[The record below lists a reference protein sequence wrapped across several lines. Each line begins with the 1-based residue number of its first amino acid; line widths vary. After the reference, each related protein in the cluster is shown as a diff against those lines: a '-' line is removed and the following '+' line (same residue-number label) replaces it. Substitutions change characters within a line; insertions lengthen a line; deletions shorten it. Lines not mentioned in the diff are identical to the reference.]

1 MDDLIKALRR
11 GSAIPMLA
19 LLFFCSGATSLI
31 YQNIWARQ
39 LHLVFGTSSYAIA
52 TVLAAFMGGLA
63 LGGFWMARHADRVE
77 KPLMVYGVL
86 EIVIGVYALIF
97 PWLVGLIEPVY
108 LAFYRAFEP
117 APLVFGLFQFFLLS
131 LLLLV
136 PTTCMGATLPLLTRF
151 VSEQMGAVG
160 RRVGMLYGTNTLGA
174 VAGVGLAGFY
184 LLPSMGLSRT
194 LYIAAAANGVLG
206 LGAYW
211 LSKRVGEGGAPPE
224 VQEDGEKVSDLGI
237 RSLMWIAALSGFAA
251 LVYELAWFRLLT
263 LILGASTY
271 AFSTMLLAFLVGIAL
286 GGWAGGPVSDRVRQK
301 RGLAGV
307 LFWIAMVQVAIGA
320 LSFGMMLLYQE
331 FPVLYLKLYD
341 ASAENLGLGW
351 GRQVWLAIALMTPP
365 ALLMGA
371 TFSLLV
377 RAGADSGAG
386 RLGEQVGRLYG
397 ANTLGSLLGAVV
409 AGFLLLP
416 VINVV
421 GAVKF
426 AIAVNLV
433 AASVALARLEAFKH
447 QRIRLAAALVVAFG
461 LLIQVK
467 PPWNPAYMTAG
478 VYKYIQDLD
487 SPTRRNLW
495 DFAVRDYDL
504 LYYDEGLS
512 TVVTVAQS
520 KHSGNIWMANNGKV
534 EASTTV
540 DMPTQVLVSHLP
552 FLFAEE
558 PESAVVIGLASGITA
573 GAVTLHQELEEIQVV
588 ELEPSIIRASRFFD
602 DFNHR
607 PLEDSRVELVLNDGR
622 NHILLAP
629 EERWDIVVSE
639 PSNPWITGVSNLF
652 TKEFWEMGATKLKPG
667 GIWSQWVQLYGM
679 APDDLR
685 SLLATFGSVF
695 DHVRIF
701 ATIEDS
707 DLVILGSQE
716 PLEFDVERAYELFA
730 QPDLREEFRA
740 IEVETPYELL
750 VYYRMD
756 EAGVAKVSEGY
767 EFNTDDNMRVEYSA
781 PRQLYKATGNANIRT
796 LMESPQVPVLKT
808 VHQSLEMAE
817 AYGAGEDWVRG
828 MIVLRE
834 VLERDPD
841 NVEAGLLWN
850 YYRAQFQRGQE
861 PIEEGD
867 G

>member
-1 MDDLIKALRR
+1 MDDLLKALRR
-11 GSAIPMLA
+11 GSAIPLLA

-63 LGGFWMARHADRVE
+63 LGGFWMARHADRVQ
-77 KPLMVYGVL
+77 KPLLVYGVL
-86 EIVIGVYALIF
+86 EIIIGAYALIF
-97 PWLVGLIEPVY
+97 PWLVDAVQPVY
-108 LAFYRAFEP
+108 LSFYRATDP
-117 APLVFGLFQFFLLS
+117 SQLVFGLFQFVLLC
-131 LLLLV
+131 LLLLI
-136 PTTCMGATLPLLTRF
+136 PTSCMGATLPLLTRF
-151 VSEQMGAVG
+151 VSERMGSVG
-160 RRVGMLYGTNTLGA
+160 GRVGMLYGINTLGA
-174 VAGVGLAGFY
+174 VVGVGLAGFF
-184 LLPSMGLSRT
+184 LLPSFGLSVT
-194 LYIAAAANGVLG
+194 LQMAAAANGVLG
-206 LGAYW
+206 VGAYW

-224 VQEDGEKVSDLGI
+224 VEEDELGQSTVGL

-271 AFSTMLLAFLVGIAL
+271 AFSTMLLAFLIGIAL
-286 GGWAGGPVSDRVRQK
+286 GGWAGGPLSDRVRER
-301 RGLAGV
+301 RGLRGV
-307 LFWIAMVQVAIGA
+307 LMWIAIVQLAIGL

-341 ASAENLGLGW
+341 ANANNLGLGW
-351 GRQVWLAIALMTPP
+351 SRQIWLAIVLMTPP

-377 RAGADSGAG
+377 RAGVGSKGG
-386 RLGEQVGRLYG
+386 NLGGQVGRIYG
-397 ANTLGSLLGAVV
+397 ANTLGSLVGAVA
-409 AGFLLLP
+409 AGFILLP
-416 VINVV
+416 SFNVI

-426 AIAVNLV
+426 AIFINLV
-433 AASVALARLEAFKH
+433 AACVAFYRLYEGLKS
-447 QRIRLAAALVVAFG
+447 RLRLAGVVLLVTGALWQAR
-461 LLIQVK
+461 

-552 FLFAEE
+552 FMFADE
-558 PESAVVIGLASGITA
+558 PKEAVVIGLASGITA
-573 GAVTLHQELEEIQVV
+573 GAVTLHPELEEIQVV

-607 PLEDSRVELVLNDGR
+607 PLEDPRVELILNDGR

-629 EERWDIVVSE
+629 EERWDIIVSE

-652 TKEFWEMGATKLKPG
+652 TKEFWEMGSTKLKPG

-679 APDDLR
+679 APEDLR

-695 DHVRIF
+695 EHVRIF

-716 PLEFDVERAYELFA
+716 RLDFDMTKANDLFSLPA
-730 QPDLREEFRA
+730 LREEFRA

-756 EAGVAKVSEGY
+756 QEGVAKVGAGS

-781 PRQLYKATGNANIRT
+781 PKQLYKSTGNANIRT
-796 LMESPQVPVLKT
+796 LMESPQVPHLSSI
-808 VHQSLEMAE
+808 HHSLEMAE

-834 VLERDPD
+834 IMNKDPD
-841 NVEAGLLWN
+841 NVDAGLLWN
-850 YYRAQFQRGQE
+850 YYRAQFQNGQQLL
-861 PIEEGD
+861 EETD
-867 G
+867 